1 MIDISNRQKW
11 FSLGVFNL
19 MLVAAFG
26 ALMRYKSAYSFPY
39 FNQSF
44 LLHAHSHFA
53 FAGWIS
59 HILYSGLIILIAKYI
74 TDKQVKKYKALLL
87 INLISAYGMLF
98 AFSAQ
103 GYKAV
108 SITFSTLSIFVSFF
122 YAVFFLKDSKY
133 IPKGTSFKPWAI
145 VGLVV
150 NVVSAIGPFSLA
162 YLMASKNMDRDLT
175 NSSIYFYLHFQY
187 DGWFFFGSM
196 ALLTAILPKSTPNLN
211 KYLSIFALTIT
222 PTYVL
227 SILWI
232 DLPKW
237 LLLIATFAA
246 FAQLIAWVLM
256 LSKIR
261 TTLKNHDQELKKSSI
276 NIFFYFAA
284 AALTLKF
291 LLQVLSSNQTVGDM
305 VFSCRPIIIAYL
317 HLILLG
323 AFSIY
328 LLAYG
333 LYNNYYKANILA
345 KMAFIYFFFGFVL
358 NELLLLAQSTSWI
371 TLIPVPYINH
381 GLFGAALT
389 LLFGAGLFFV
399 SQIISEKETI

>member
-1 MIDISNRQKW
+1 MIDIRSRQKW
-11 FSLGVFNL
+11 FKIGVFNL

-26 ALMRYKSAYSFPY
+26 ALMRYKTAHSFPF

-53 FAGWIS
+53 FAGWVS
-59 HILYSGLIILIAKYI
+59 HILYSGLTILIATYI
-74 TDKQVKKYKALLL
+74 DEQKLKKYKIL
-87 INLISAYGMLF
+87 IVVNLISAYGMLV

-103 GYKAV
+103 GYKAI
-108 SITFSTLSIFVSFF
+108 SITFSTLSIFVSYF
-122 YAVFFLKDSKY
+122 YALFFILDSKQ
-133 IPKGTSFKPWAI
+133 IPKGTIFKPWAI
-145 VGLVV
+145 VGLLI
-150 NVVSAIGPFSLA
+150 NALSSIGPFFLA
-162 YLMASKNMDRDLT
+162 YLMATKNMNRDLT
-175 NSSIYFYLHFQY
+175 NSSIYFYLHHQY

-196 ALLTAILPKSTPNLN
+196 ALLVAMLPKSVPSLN
-211 KYLSIFALTIT
+211 KYLSVFAITIV

-232 DLPKW
+232 DLPK
-237 LLLIATFAA
+237 LLLVVATIAA
-246 FAQLIAWVLM
+246 FAQFIAWVLM
-256 LSKIR
+256 LSKIWR
-261 TTLKNHDQELKKSSI
+261 YLKDFKNKYASFY
-276 NIFFYFAA
+276 IFFYFAA

-323 AFSIY
+323 AFSMY

-333 LYNNYYKANILA
+333 LYNNYLKANNLA
-345 KMAFIYFFFGFVL
+345 KLAFVYFFFGFVL
-358 NELLLLAQSTSWI
+358 NELFLVAQSTSWV

-381 GLFGAALT
+381 GLLGAALT
-389 LLFGAGLFFV
+389 LLFGAGLFFI
-399 SQIISEKETI
+399 SQIISEKKTI